1 MIATGKQGLVLNPL
15 PTTVCVEGNKCGG
28 GLPENCQKYFSTFG
42 ASRSDKYCRNWE
54 EYCNIGN
61 CCYGCVSSKGDQII
75 DPADPHLPVNNPRIS
90 CDDLKCEG
98 GFKSVVGRML
108 SGTITDDNGNI
119 DREKT
124 IHSIKTDIR
133 LHGPVTAKYQVFG
146 DFMVSDSGLVTAG
159 GKSFN
164 WNKTNGIYLNGYYDD
179 ELSKT
184 FKHLATN
191 TKNGDYRKIKILS
204 QGMMPLESSNG
215 PIAVKPSKASMGFHA
230 VEIVGWDVDEKYGE
244 YWIIKNSWGPEWN
257 KDGYFKFGMNTDG
270 KRNSACG
277 MDIPIVL
284 NNSLFGGTISF
295 IPDIKNNYHVWKQP
309 HKNKEKV
316 FSLPLLILILTVI
329 FILYLLFNY
338 FYNNKKSS
346 QYTYYKKAYS
356 PTNSS
361 YGNF

>member
-1 MIATGKQGLVLNPL
+1 M
-15 PTTVCVEGNKCGG
+15 
-28 GLPENCQKYFSTFG
+28 
-42 ASRSDKYCRNWE
+42 
-54 EYCNIGN
+54 
-61 CCYGCVSSKGDQII
+61 
-75 DPADPHLPVNNPRIS
+75 
-90 CDDLKCEG
+90 
-98 GFKSVVGRML
+98 
-108 SGTITDDNGNI
+108 
-119 DREKT
+119 
-124 IHSIKTDIR
+124 
-133 LHGPVTAKYQVFG
+133 
-146 DFMVSDSGLVTAG
+146 
-159 GKSFN
+159 
-164 WNKTNGIYLNGYYDD
+164 
-179 ELSKT
+179 
-184 FKHLATN
+184 ATN

-215 PIAVKPSKASMGFHA
+215 PIAVKSSKASMGFHA
-230 VEIVGWDVDEKYGE
+230 VEIVVWDVDEKYGE

-309 HKNKEKV
+309 KKNKV